1 MTAASRPSDLIFMAD
16 IFWDQRGCGGLWAF
30 ACLFV
35 CPWKLRDSGWLW
47 TSGRGH
53 GRLLANSPDHAML
66 PVKSRILQSP
76 ISPSPRPPPS
86 LPHGGWHDL
95 FRGQREE
102 PQGKRASLDMLLEM
116 EIAFPKPSS
125 SLAHSGNEPPQT

>member
-1 MTAASRPSDLIFMAD
+1 MVFGPLLVCLFAPGNSGILA
-16 IFWDQRGCGGLWAF
+16 GCGLLGGVMAGSWLTVLIMPCSQSSHEF
-30 ACLFV
+30 CSPLFLH
-35 CPWKLRDSGWLW
+35 PP
-47 TSGRGH
+47 
-53 GRLLANSPDHAML
+53 A
-66 PVKSRILQSP
+66 
-76 ISPSPRPPPS
+76 PPPS